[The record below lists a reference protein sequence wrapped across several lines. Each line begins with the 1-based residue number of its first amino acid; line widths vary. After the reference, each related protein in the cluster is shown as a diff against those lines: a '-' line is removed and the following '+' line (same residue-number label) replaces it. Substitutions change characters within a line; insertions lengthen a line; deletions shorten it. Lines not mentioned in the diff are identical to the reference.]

1 MSVMGILRQ
10 LPFMRSWKSEQFCT
24 VLENQMTDH
33 GAEAAVKVSGH
44 CPLGAVLEGPMSIYL
59 IAFIVLMVAWIYG
72 WIGFHVTGGLI
83 HILPVFAVVLLVL
96 HFVRGR
102 HGEADLRITR

>member
-1 MSVMGILRQ
+1 MS
-10 LPFMRSWKSEQFCT
+10 
-24 VLENQMTDH
+24 DH
-33 GAEAAVKVSGH
+33 GGDAAVQGLVIPFTSTSG
-44 CPLGAVLEGPMSIYL
+44 GRMSIY
-59 IAFIVLMVAWIYG
+59 IVAFIVLMVAWIYG

>member
-1 MSVMGILRQ
+1 
-10 LPFMRSWKSEQFCT
+10 MRSWKSEQFCT
-24 VLENQMTDH
+24 VLENQMSDH
-33 GAEAAVKVSGH
+33 GGDAAVQGSGH
-44 CPLGAVLEGPMSIYL
+44 FPLGAVLEGSMSIYL

-83 HILPVFAVVLLVL
+83 HILPVFAVILLVL

-102 HGEADLRITR
+102 HQEADLRITR

>member
-1 MSVMGILRQ
+1 MS
-10 LPFMRSWKSEQFCT
+10 
-24 VLENQMTDH
+24 DH
-33 GAEAAVKVSGH
+33 CGDAAGKVSGH
-44 CPLGAVLEGPMSIYL
+44 CPLGAVLESPMSIYL

-72 WIGFHVTGGLI
+72 WIGFNLTGGLI
-83 HILPVFAVVLLVL
+83 HILPVFAVVLLIL

>member
-1 MSVMGILRQ
+1 MVLR
-10 LPFMRSWKSEQFCT
+10 
-24 VLENQMTDH
+24 
-33 GAEAAVKVSGH
+33 AAVKVSGH
-44 CPLGAVLEGPMSIYL
+44 CPLGTVLEGPMSIYL